1 MVLCKES
8 GSRKLRLLSKLSAL
22 EVSHAIKPYDA
33 VPGGFAGYA
42 AGRPEDSGTRRLLL
56 PILRSGRPRQLR
68 ECPGYVRGFC
78 GSARPQG
85 EEGSAKSGS
94 LLPSLQRY
102 QGHSSLRQSRGG
114 QSVCAQEPRSV
125 AKNLGIQDRAAND

>member
-1 MVLCKES
+1 MVLRKES
-8 GSRKLRLLSKLSAL
+8 GSRKLRLLAKISAL

-42 AGRPEDSGTRRLLL
+42 AGRPEDSG
-56 PILRSGRPRQLR
+56 PPRQLR

-125 AKNLGIQDRAAND
+125 AKNLGIQD